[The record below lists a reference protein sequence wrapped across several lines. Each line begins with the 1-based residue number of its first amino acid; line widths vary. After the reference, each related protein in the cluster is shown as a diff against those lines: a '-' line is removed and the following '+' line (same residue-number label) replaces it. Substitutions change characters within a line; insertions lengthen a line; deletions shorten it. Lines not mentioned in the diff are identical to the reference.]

1 MFDFYLATGTRF
13 RVTGELWLRSAKP
26 GYRMASDNPHSDDAP
41 PTEEIYLELREL
53 ESVATAAEESSP
65 NAEPTPVL
73 ADDDPTG
80 IKARIA
86 RLRAVLADRGVDPP
100 S

>member
-1 MFDFYLATGTRF
+1 
-13 RVTGELWLRSAKP
+13 
-26 GYRMASDNPHSDDAP
+26 MASDVPHADDGP
-41 PTEEIYLELREL
+41 PTEEIYLELRDLEL
-53 ESVATAAEESSP
+53 RDLEAAVPETQTASP
-65 NAEPTPVL
+65 GTEPIPAI

-86 RLRAVLADRGVDPP
+86 RLRAVLADRGVEPP

>member
-1 MFDFYLATGTRF
+1 
-13 RVTGELWLRSAKP
+13 
-26 GYRMASDNPHSDDAP
+26 MASDVPHADDGP
-41 PTEEIYLELREL
+41 PTEEIYLELRDL
-53 ESVATAAEESSP
+53 EAAVPETQTASP
-65 NAEPTPVL
+65 GTEPIPAI

-86 RLRAVLADRGVDPP
+86 RLRAVLSDRGVEPP